1 MTGKIRY
8 LALMSDEPEAIA
20 DFYQSYFTMA
30 VLARSDEGDVSLTDG
45 YFNLTCFK
53 LRPALRELEPRMG
66 PGLNHLGLQV
76 ESIAEVTERYKRF
89 DPDGLVIREPGGP
102 HYGTVRIHDPEFM
115 PISLSEGSFGV
126 PAGEGRM
133 PRLLHVALNAFR
145 PPRVLEF
152 YEQVLGLRP
161 LKRANDHRV
170 KVGRL
175 NRFMGD
181 GTVNLAIHAFYTDY
195 AGHEGSYGVNHFGFM
210 VKGWKDLTAR
220 IGEKFPAAP
229 RPPNR
234 PYEDARVEDP
244 DGNKVDIGETK
255 GWEVDN
261 DVWVQA

>member
-1 MTGKIRY
+1 MGRIRY
-8 LALMSDEPEAIA
+8 LALMSDQPEAIA
-20 DFYQSYFTMA
+20 DFYAGYFGMR
-30 VLARSDEGDVSLTDG
+30 VFARSAAGDVSLTDG

-66 PGLNHLGLQV
+66 AGLNHLGLQV
-76 ESIAEVTERYKRF
+76 ESIAAVTQRYKAF
-89 DPDGLVIREPGGP
+89 DPDGVIVPEPGGP
-102 HYGTVRIHDPEFM
+102 HYGTLRIHDPEFM

-126 PAGEGRM
+126 AAGEPLM
-133 PRLLHVALNAFR
+133 PRLLHVALNAFA
-145 PPRVLEF
+145 PPRVMEF

-161 LKRANDHRV
+161 LKRANEHRI

-181 GTVNLAIHAFYTDY
+181 GTVNLAIHAFYTEY
-195 AGHEGSYGVNHFGFM
+195 AGHEGSYGVNHLGFM
-210 VKGWKDLTAR
+210 VRGWQDLVAR

-229 RPPNR
+229 RPANR

-261 DVWVQA
+261 DVWVKVA

>member
-1 MTGKIRY
+1 MSSIRY
-8 LALMSDEPEAIA
+8 LALMSEQPEAIA
-20 DFYQSYFTMA
+20 DFYQGYFGMRL
-30 VLARSDEGDVSLTDG
+30 LARSEQGDLSLTDG

-66 PGLNHLGLQV
+66 VGLNHLGLQV
-76 ESIAEVTERYKRF
+76 ESIAAVTERYKHF
-89 DPDGLVIREPGGP
+89 DPNGIVMREPGGP

-115 PISLSEGSFGV
+115 PVSLSEGSFGV
-126 PAGEGRM
+126 AAGEARM
-133 PRLLHVALNAFR
+133 PRLLHVALNAFA
-145 PPRVLEF
+145 PPRVMDF

-210 VKGWKDLTAR
+210 VKGWRDLTAR
-220 IGEKFPAAP
+220 IGEKFRAAP
-229 RPPNR
+229 RPANR

-261 DVWVQA
+261 DVWVQV